1 MDKNTYEWWYR
12 GNVIKIEERLYK
24 NVLLSIAKKFNK
36 NLDSG
41 KNAFNFKLRN

>member
-1 MDKNTYEWWYR
+1 MSDDTEVTLLKLKRDCIRMFY
-12 GNVIKIEERLYK
+12 
-24 NVLLSIAKKFNK
+24 LLSIAKKINK